1 MTTEILVADDHRLF
15 RHGLRM
21 LLERHADLRVVGE
34 ASGGEEACELSL
46 RLCPAI
52 VLMDISMPDMSGIEA
67 TRRIIAAQPGSKII
81 GLSMHRD
88 KRYVQELFR
97 AGAVGYLLKDC
108 AFEEIVSAISH
119 VRAGKTYLSALLG
132 PIELEPAIGQGH
144 GVLSRREVEV
154 LKLLAEGK
162 STKEIGGLLDISPK
176 TVETHRRQVM
186 GKLNL
191 HTVAELTKYAIRSG
205 LTTVDEL

>member
-1 MTTEILVADDHRLF
+1 MTTDILIADDHRLF

-21 LLERHADLRVVGE
+21 LLERHADLRVIGE
-34 ASGGEEACELSL
+34 ASGGEEVCALAAQL
-46 RLCPAI
+46 RPAI
-52 VLMDISMPDMSGIEA
+52 VLMDISMPDISGIEA
-67 TRRIIAAQPGSKII
+67 TRRIVQQQPEIKII

-88 KRYVQELFR
+88 KRYVQELFK

-108 AFEEIVSAISH
+108 AFEDVVTAIST
-119 VRAGKTYLSALLG
+119 VRSGKNYLSAQLG
-132 PIELEPAIGQGH
+132 EIDIGPGID
-144 GVLSRREVEV
+144 VRIATLSRREVEV

-162 STKEIGGLLDISPK
+162 STKEIARLLEISPK

-186 GKLNL
+186 AKLDL

-205 LTTVDEL
+205 LTTVDDL